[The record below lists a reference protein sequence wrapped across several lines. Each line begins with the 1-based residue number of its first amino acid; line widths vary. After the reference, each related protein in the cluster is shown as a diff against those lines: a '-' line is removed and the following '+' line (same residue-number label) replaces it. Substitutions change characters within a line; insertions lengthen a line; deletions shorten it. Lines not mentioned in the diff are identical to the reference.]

1 MERES
6 FEDKEVAKILND
18 HFISIKVDKEERPE
32 VDAIYM
38 KVCQMMTGQG
48 GWPLTILMTPEQKPF
63 YACTYLP
70 KHSTESMIGLT
81 SLLNATIRI
90 WNSEPDKLIRSG
102 EEIADNLVKEYQMEY
117 SMESPT
123 NSMLEDAA
131 EYFKCA
137 FDQEYGGFDGAPKF
151 PMPHML
157 LFLLRYGDFHEDVEV
172 LHMVDK
178 TLECMYRGG
187 IYDHIGGGFS
197 RYSTD
202 ERWLVP
208 HFEKMLY
215 DNALLILVYLEA
227 YQKSKKSMYLEVAEK
242 NLAYVMNEMTQEEG
256 GFFSAQDADS
266 EGVEG
271 KYYTLTPEEVISV
284 LGCQDGEAFNG
295 YYQIT
300 KAGNFEGK
308 SIPNLIYNNSLR
320 IGDEKL
326 EKLRQKIYEYRLTR
340 TELKKDDKVL
350 TSWNAL
356 MIVSFSRAYGVL
368 HKKEYLEHATKA
380 YEFIQDKLRNKEGRL
395 LVRYREG
402 ESIGLANIDDY
413 SFLLWAQLELYEAT
427 QDISYLKDAKKNAD
441 EMISLFWDS
450 EAGGFFFYGVDAKQL
465 IARPKEIYD
474 GATPSGNSVA
484 AYVLLQLERYIENE
498 KLHEVTTKQ
507 ISFLAAVVK
516 EQPAA
521 YTFALCAFIL
531 ELYPKMCTG
540 DNCPVPLKL

>member
-1 MERES
+1 MHDS
-6 FEDKEVAKILND
+6 YLND
-18 HFISIKVDKEERPE
+18 IK
-32 VDAIYM
+32 
-38 KVCQMMTGQG
+38 
-48 GWPLTILMTPEQKPF
+48 
-63 YACTYLP
+63 
-70 KHSTESMIGLT
+70 
-81 SLLNATIRI
+81 
-90 WNSEPDKLIRSG
+90 
-102 EEIADNLVKEYQMEY
+102 
-117 SMESPT
+117 
-123 NSMLEDAA
+123 
-131 EYFKCA
+131 
-137 FDQEYGGFDGAPKF
+137 
-151 PMPHML
+151 
-157 LFLLRYGDFHEDVEV
+157 
-172 LHMVDK
+172 
-178 TLECMYRGG
+178 
-187 IYDHIGGGFS
+187 
-197 RYSTD
+197 
-202 ERWLVP
+202 
-208 HFEKMLY
+208 
-215 DNALLILVYLEA
+215 
-227 YQKSKKSMYLEVAEK
+227 
-242 NLAYVMNEMTQEEG
+242 EEG

-450 EAGGFFFYGVDAKQL
+450 EAGGFFFY
-465 IARPKEIYD
+465 AR
-474 GATPSGNSVA
+474 
-484 AYVLLQLERYIENE
+484 
-498 KLHEVTTKQ
+498 
-507 ISFLAAVVK
+507 
-516 EQPAA
+516 
-521 YTFALCAFIL
+521 
-531 ELYPKMCTG
+531 
-540 DNCPVPLKL
+540 